1 MNKQIHIYYINKIK
15 DCLLKIYDA
24 EDDEIPNR
32 RIVAANENVI
42 DKYLNKAGIIN
53 KELRQELLVNITWSN
68 DNCKGKLEELG
79 WKILTGREVLEK
91 WQVEKH

>member
-15 DCLLKIYDA
+15 DCLLKIHDA

-32 RIVAANENVI
+32 RIVATNKNAI

-68 DNCKGKLEELG
+68 DNCKEKLEELG
-79 WKILTGREVLEK
+79 WKILTGREVLE
-91 WQVEKH
+91 ENDL

>member
-15 DCLLKIYDA
+15 NCLLKIFDA

-32 RIVAANENVI
+32 RIVVANENAI

-53 KELRQELLVNITWSN
+53 KELRQELLSNITWSN
-68 DNCKGKLEELG
+68 DKCKEKLEGLG
-79 WKILTGREVLEK
+79 WKILTGKEELENDK
-91 WQVEKH
+91 

>member
-15 DCLLKIYDA
+15 DCLLKIHDS

-32 RIVAANENVI
+32 RIVSANENAI

-53 KELRQELLVNITWSN
+53 KELRQELLVNISWSN
-68 DNCKGKLEELG
+68 DNCKEKLEKLG
-79 WKILTGREVLEK
+79 WKILTGRELLENGAK
-91 WQVEKH
+91 

>member
-15 DCLLKIYDA
+15 DCLLKIFDS

-32 RIVAANENVI
+32 RIVASNENAI

-68 DNCKGKLEELG
+68 DNCKEKLEKLG
-79 WKILTGREVLEK
+79 WTILTGRELLENGT
-91 WQVEKH
+91 E

>member
-1 MNKQIHIYYINKIK
+1 MNKQIHVYYINKIK
-15 DCLLKIYDA
+15 DCLLKIHDS

-32 RIVAANENVI
+32 RIVAANENAI

-68 DNCKGKLEELG
+68 DNCKGKLEKLG
-79 WKILTGREVLEK
+79 WKILTGREEL
-91 WQVEKH
+91 